1 MKKIVLSL
9 AALLF
14 AGSMMAQSA
23 DDKAAA
29 KAAKE
34 AEKAAKAAAKAEQN
48 KAEGIYKEAF
58 KCYDQSNEKLNEL
71 NQYKMMER
79 NPDKQK
85 AKENEV
91 NSFLLDMAKKG
102 APLMTKAL
110 GTGYLDEKYF
120 FNAYRAQDF
129 MLSQLINTELN
140 KAAGKQPFD
149 TLFFASAANELCDA
163 CHYQL
168 KYGKKSDDQQ
178 KLIMAQVEA
187 KFPSLHK
194 YLAYAAQFAIES
206 NNLESACS
214 SFDSYKNFTTK
225 YPEMASSSKV
235 ANPEIPYAQFA
246 FNIYFIAY
254 KQKKFDVC
262 DKYYEEALQFDDES
276 SHSFVISSRPQIYL
290 QKGDTVAWTKCLKDM
305 IAEDP
310 NSSNAEVATQ
320 NLLAYYSQKGTK
332 EMTEFAE
339 ELLAKDSG
347 NKIANY
353 GMGYV
358 YVSQQKYEEAL
369 KYYLKSVE
377 TDPDFFDGN
386 YQCGFCYYQIGL
398 ENGRKISG
406 KKYTSQAAA
415 DKESENLVKKYL
427 RQAAPYFEKVRE
439 LKPDEPMRWAS
450 ELKVIYQNLGE
461 KAKLAE
467 LPSDY

>member
-1 MKKIVLSL
+1 MKKIILSM

-23 DDKAAA
+23 EEKAAAKAAA

-34 AEKAAKAAAKAEQN
+34 AEKAAQN
-48 KAEGIYKEAF
+48 EADGFYKEAY
-58 KCYDQSNEKLNEL
+58 KCYEQSNAKLSEF

-79 NPDKQK
+79 NQDKVA
-85 AKENEV
+85 AKQTELN
-91 NSFLLDMAKKG
+91 NSLIELAKKG
-102 APLMTKAL
+102 APLMKKAL
-110 GTGYLDEKYF
+110 ATGRIEQKNL

-129 MLSQLINTELN
+129 MLSQLVNTELN
-140 KAAGKQPFD
+140 KAANKQPFD

-163 CHYQL
+163 CHYQM
-168 KYGKKSDDQQ
+168 KYGKSSDDQQ
-178 KLIMAQVEA
+178 KLIMAQAEA
-187 KFPSLHK
+187 KFPNLHK

-206 NNLESACS
+206 NNVESACS
-214 SFDSYKNFTTK
+214 SFDSYKNFTK
-225 YPEMASSSKV
+225 NYPEMANEPSV
-235 ANPEIPYAQFA
+235 ATPEIPYSQFA

-262 DKYYEEALQFDDES
+262 DKYYNEALEFDDES
-276 SHSFVISSRPQIYL
+276 SHAFVVSSRPQIFL
-290 QKGDTVAWTKCLKDM
+290 QKGDTVAWTKCLKQM

-320 NLLAYYSQKGTK
+320 NLLAYYSQKGNK
-332 EMTEFAE
+332 EMTAFAE
-339 ELLAKDSG
+339 ELLAKDPG

-369 KYYLKSVE
+369 KYYQKSVE
-377 TDPDFFDGN
+377 TDPEFFDGN

-406 KKYTSQAAA
+406 KKYSSQAAA
-415 DKESENLVKKYL
+415 DKESEALVKVYL
-427 RQAAPYFEKVRE
+427 RKAAPYFEKVRE
-439 LKPDEPMRWAS
+439 LKPDNPDRWAS

-467 LPSDY
+467 LPKDF